1 MKISYAIP
9 VCNEFQEIQRLINF
23 LLKNKR
29 QEDEIVVL
37 FDSNN
42 GTKKVK
48 DYLKSVKGIN
58 FHEGKFDG
66 HFGNWKNRLNSFC
79 SKDFIFQIDAD
90 EMIHKDLIADL
101 SAILL
106 LNPDIDLFRIARI
119 NTVNGLTPEHCKK
132 WKWKVDE
139 FGRINF
145 PDYQM
150 RLYKNDPKKIMWKN
164 KVHECINGHEQYVD
178 LPYMPDEFCLIHE
191 KDIKRQEK
199 QNDYYD
205 DLIKK
210 NIIKS

>member
-1 MKISYAIP
+1 MNISYAIP
-9 VCNEFQEIQRLINF
+9 VCNEYKEVKRLISF

-29 QEDEIVVL
+29 PEDEIVVL
-37 FDSNN
+37 YDSKN

-48 DYLKSVKGIN
+48 KYLEDVKGIIFN
-58 FHEGKFDG
+58 EYSFDG
-66 HFGNWKNRLNSFC
+66 HFGNYKNKLNSFC
-79 SKDFIFQIDAD
+79 SKDYIFQIDAD
-90 EMIHKDLIADL
+90 EMIHKDFITDL
-101 SAILL
+101 PAILL
-106 LNPDIDLFRIARI
+106 LNPDIDLFKIARI

-150 RLYKNDPKKIMWKN
+150 RLYKNDSKKIKWVN
-164 KVHECINGHEQYVD
+164 KVHECITGHEQYVD

-191 KDIKRQEK
+191 KTIERQEK

-205 DLIKK
+205 DLMKK